1 MSAAWYYL
9 EDGVTRGPAPHAELL
24 ELFREERL
32 PAHTLVWRE
41 GMEDWRPASDMGLLP
56 PAPPP
61 IRPTPTMEPPAD
73 PQPVMP
79 GVPQAVRVQ
88 QVRAGEL
95 GAMAWRRYL
104 ARLVDF
110 VLFAMM
116 CGFVFATLAPERA
129 DALAESGSLWAT
141 FFVLLV
147 YVPFEALLLAGS
159 GSTPGKR
166 LFALKVQRR
175 NGEALDFRTALER
188 SARVFV
194 LGQGCGAP
202 ILTQIVKLIAFSRF
216 QRTGSTLWDQR
227 SGTEVVYGQMS
238 EGRKFAAAVVV
249 GLYLALMYLVVSS
262 QLA

>member
-9 EDGVTRGPAPHAELL
+9 EDGVTRGPAPHAELM

-41 GMEDWRPASDMGLLP
+41 GMEDWCPASDMGLLP

-61 IRPTPTMEPPAD
+61 ATEPPAG

-79 GVPQAVRVQ
+79 GVPQSARVQ
-88 QVRAGEL
+88 PVRAGEL

-129 DALAESGSLWAT
+129 EALAESGSLWAST
-141 FFVLLV
+141 FVLLI
-147 YVPFEALLLAGS
+147 YVPFEALLLASS

-175 NGEALDFRTALER
+175 NGEALDYRTALER

-202 ILTQIVKLIAFSRF
+202 ILTQLVKLIAFSRF

-227 SGTEVVYGQMS
+227 SGTEVAYGRMS
-238 EGRKFAAAVVV
+238 EGRKFTAAVVV